1 MKVIWTIWTMNYIVG
16 VPFSCIYSFCVFHNR
31 ANFKKSFRKYDQT
44 YINLTLL
51 SIFLFLIY
59 LFICLNNISIYIL
72 MIYKW
77 FKIRAQVAFWLNINE
92 IQTSEY
98 IVKNHNPIF
107 LDSDLLFKFCSSRRV
122 WNNIY
127 KSYCLYISC
136 VISHIYGV
144 LMIFNLDF
152 KGPDHTINMCCG
164 NALVVCDWYGYFW
177 ILGTFQSEG
186 LSCSQVF
193 LD

>member
-1 MKVIWTIWTMNYIVG
+1 MCSFFLYLFFVFFTIELT
-16 VPFSCIYSFCVFHNR
+16 
-31 ANFKKSFRKYDQT
+31 NFKKSFQKHDQT

-51 SIFLFLIY
+51 SIFPFLIY
-59 LFICLNNISIYIL
+59 LFICLNNVSIYIL
-72 MIYKW
+72 MTYKW

-92 IQTSEY
+92 LQTLKY

-107 LDSDLLFKFCSSRRV
+107 LDSDLLKFCSSCRV

-136 VISHIYGV
+136 FIFHIYGV
-144 LMIFNLDF
+144 LIFNLDF
-152 KGPDHTINMCCG
+152 KGPDHNINMCCG
-164 NALVVCDWYGYFW
+164 NALVVCYWYGYFW

-186 LSCSQVF
+186 LRCSQVF